1 MKEEAHCIFHKA
13 AHGHKEMNAA
23 EGTAALDKWCHW
35 KYPTASAAQCKGT
48 AIKGDELLNS
58 HFGHNNEIDEKE
70 FYNAYLYVK
79 GHGRTLDFIGCDG
92 ADWGDKP
99 AMKEEAH
106 CIFHKAAHGH
116 KEMNAAEGTAALDKW
131 CHWKYPT
138 ASAAKCKGGA
148 IKADELLNSHFGHNN
163 EIDEK
168 EFYQAYLYVKGH
180 GRTLDFIGCDGADW
194 GDVPAMKE
202 EAHCIFHKAAHG
214 HKEMNAAEGTAALDK

>member
-1 MKEEAHCIFHKA
+1 MGELINQINYKMKFAI
-13 AHGHKEMNAA
+13 
-23 EGTAALDKWCHW
+23 AALV
-35 KYPTASAAQCKGT
+35 SAISA
-48 AIKGDELLNS
+48 
-58 HFGHNNEIDEKE
+58 
-70 FYNAYLYVK
+70 
-79 GHGRTLDFIGCDG
+79 LDFIGCEG
-92 ADWGDKP
+92 ADWGDMP

-148 IKADELLNSHFGHNN
+148 IKGDELLNSHFGHNN

-180 GRTLDFIGCDGADW
+180 EEKRSRNMVMSLTQFTKDIASNGRENSFQPKHSTKLLIHRLKNLGLQSKTDLAM
-194 GDVPAMKE
+194 VPATTM
-202 EAHCIFHKAAHG
+202 
-214 HKEMNAAEGTAALDK
+214 